1 MTKIGVQILKT
12 HNRFQLTC
20 PYNKKLLKVIRK
32 IKKRYYSRINKTWYL
47 PLEEYPAFKDF
58 LSEDPEF
65 EFEVKESKP
74 VVFIKSIGDKIEVK
88 FSKFIEEFKKYLE
101 FDGRRYNASERK
113 ITMPKEHL
121 EAVIS
126 LSNEFGFEIVITDEI
141 LVD

>member
-20 PYNKKLLKVIRK
+20 PYNKK
-32 IKKRYYSRINKTWYL
+32 
-47 PLEEYPAFKDF
+47 
-58 LSEDPEF
+58 
-65 EFEVKESKP
+65 FEVKESKP
-74 VVFIKSIGDKIEVK
+74 VVFIKSIGDKFEVK

-101 FDGRRYNASERK
+101 FGGRRYNASERK